1 MQIFLTIDL
10 LMKSQRQRGWDVHR
24 QLNHPVDL
32 EMLELPRLRRKTKS
46 LKKCLRT
53 LWMIYLWVQ
62 MSKTVWT
69 FFPMVITK
77 RKRKR
82 RRTRKKDKKEK
93 PKNLENTRRRKKR
106 PSHQRWQL
114 ENTRRRKKDLVIKD
128 DNLWHAS
135 VKKIVKGKRTLS
147 SCKLLGDAWFKFHIL
162 IICIY
167 QLPCCCYLY
176 RKPSISLLYWPYLGS
191 IYQVYAMYI
200 FMFFTKKT
208 APLEIRNQKN
218 PLR

>member
-1 MQIFLTIDL
+1 
-10 LMKSQRQRGWDVHR
+10 MKSQRQRGWDVHR

-82 RRTRKKDKKEK
+82 RRTRKKKI
-93 PKNLENTRRRKKR
+93 RRRNQRTWKTPGEEKKDLVIKDDNGKHQEKKKR
-106 PSHQRWQL
+106 PSHQRWQSL
-114 ENTRRRKKDLVIKD
+114 ARFGEKN
-128 DNLWHAS
+128 S
-135 VKKIVKGKRTLS
+135 KGKADPVILQA
-147 SCKLLGDAWFKFHIL
+147 AWWCL
-162 IICIY
+162 
-167 QLPCCCYLY
+167 
-176 RKPSISLLYWPYLGS
+176 
-191 IYQVYAMYI
+191 V
-200 FMFFTKKT
+200 
-208 APLEIRNQKN
+208 
-218 PLR
+218 

>member
-1 MQIFLTIDL
+1 MDDL
-10 LMKSQRQRGWDVHR
+10 SLSSDV
-24 QLNHPVDL
+24 QDSLDL
-32 EMLELPRLRRKTKS
+32 FS
-46 LKKCLRT
+46 DGDHKK
-53 LWMIYLWVQ
+53 
-62 MSKTVWT
+62 K
-69 FFPMVITK
+69 K
-77 RKRKR
+77 KK
-82 RRTRKKDKKEK
+82 KKDKKK
-93 PKNLENTRRRKKR
+93 KIRRRNQRNLENTRRRKKR

-167 QLPCCCYLY
+167 QLLCCCYLY

-208 APLEIRNQKN
+208 APLKIRNQKN
-218 PLR
+218 PLILLWFTYWKWWICPWLC

>member
-1 MQIFLTIDL
+1 M
-10 LMKSQRQRGWDVHR
+10 HR

-46 LKKCLRT
+46 LKKCMDDLS
-53 LWMIYLWVQ
+53 LSSDVQ
-62 MSKTVWT
+62 DSLDLFSDGDHK
-69 FFPMVITK
+69 K
-77 RKRKR
+77 KKKKKKDKK
-82 RRTRKKDKKEK
+82 KKDKKEK
-93 PKNLENTRRRKKR
+93 PKN
-106 PSHQRWQL
+106 L

-167 QLPCCCYLY
+167 QLLCCCYLY
-176 RKPSISLLYWPYLGS
+176 RKPSISLLY
-191 IYQVYAMYI
+191 
-200 FMFFTKKT
+200 
-208 APLEIRNQKN
+208 
-218 PLR
+218 